1 MNYAKLNPLFSVP
14 LMEFEY
20 GQISEDE
27 RKTINHY
34 LDDLRPNVYNLTTK
48 ESYILNKGLSKLKKF
63 IEIAI
68 DAYVINVIVGDKYDK
83 NLSFKITQ
91 SWGNLTRPGS
101 AGHHQHTHSNSV
113 ISGVFYVQTNDVD
126 NISFTN
132 PLLTHDTIRVRT
144 KEYNQ
149 FNSNTWRYPVSAGKL
164 ILFPSSVS
172 HHVDPPIGDKDRI
185 TLSFN
190 VFPFGIL
197 GDRDQLGELRILQD
211 KYK

>member
-1 MNYAKLNPLFSVP
+1 MNYAKLKPLFSVP
-14 LMEFEY
+14 LMDFEY

-34 LDDLRPNVYNLTTK
+34 LDDLRPNVYNFTTK
-48 ESYILNKGLSKLKKF
+48 ESYILDKGLSKLKKF

-68 DAYVINVIVGDKYDK
+68 DTYVINVIVGDKYDE

-101 AGHHQHTHSNSV
+101 EGHHLHKHSNSV

-126 NISFTN
+126 NITFAN
-132 PLLTHDTIRVRT
+132 PLLAHDTIRIRT

-149 FNSNTWRYPVSAGKL
+149 FNSYTWRYPVSTGKL
-164 ILFPSSVS
+164 ILFPSNVS

-185 TLSFN
+185 SLSFN
-190 VFPFGIL
+190 VFPTGKI
-197 GDRDQLGELRILQD
+197 GDSTDLNELRI
-211 KYK
+211 